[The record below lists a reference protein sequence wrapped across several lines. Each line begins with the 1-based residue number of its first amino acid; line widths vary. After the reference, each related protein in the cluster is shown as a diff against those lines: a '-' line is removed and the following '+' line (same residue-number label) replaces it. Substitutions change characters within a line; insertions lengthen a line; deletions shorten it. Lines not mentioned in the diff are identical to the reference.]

1 MLVEFLHYLEKEWL
15 TNKLLVVSK
24 SISKL
29 QKPEKGYLENTNLS
43 LVLLHGNLNIDSDRE
58 TFALNQ
64 FKAVSEVS
72 LSKKSDF
79 FINQKYTFEIVGRE
93 KTSNQFHQIE
103 MDMFSQINL
112 KYIIKSR

>member
-1 MLVEFLHYLEKEWL
+1 
-15 TNKLLVVSK
+15 
-24 SISKL
+24 
-29 QKPEKGYLENTNLS
+29 
-43 LVLLHGNLNIDSDRE
+43 LVLLRGNLNIDSARE

-72 LSKKSDF
+72 LSKESDF

>member
-15 TNKLLVVSK
+15 TNKLSVVSK

-43 LVLLHGNLNIDSDRE
+43 LVLLRANLNIDSARE

-79 FINQKYTFEIVGRE
+79 LLIRNI
-93 KTSNQFHQIE
+93 H
-103 MDMFSQINL
+103 L
-112 KYIIKSR
+112 K